1 MSIELEI
8 DHDTLAI
15 DFIDQLTMHSLRD
28 LVLLM
33 IHLETSEEVTDPDDL
48 AYNARVKEAAL
59 TLLEYMGL
67 PNVD

>member
-1 MSIELEI
+1 MNIELKI
-8 DHDTLAI
+8 DQDTLAV

-28 LVLLM
+28 IVRLM
-33 IHLETSEEVTDPDDL
+33 KESKVENGDDL
-48 AYNARVKEAAL
+48 VYNMKVMAAAQ

>member
-1 MSIELEI
+1 MEDRMNIELEI

-28 LVLLM
+28 IIRLM
-33 IHLETSEEVTDPDDL
+33 TESAVDHAEDLE
-48 AYNARVKEAAL
+48 YNTKVKEAAQ
-59 TLLEYMGL
+59 TLLDYMGL

>member
-1 MSIELEI
+1 MELQLEV
-8 DHDTLAI
+8 DQDTLAV

-28 LVLLM
+28 VVRLM
-33 IHLETSEEVTDPDDL
+33 KESKVENGDDL
-48 AYNARVKEAAL
+48 VYNMKVMAAAI

>member
-1 MSIELEI
+1 MEDSMNIELEI
-8 DHDTLAI
+8 DQDTLAI

-28 LVLLM
+28 IIRLMKESKVENVEDLEYNTRVLG
-33 IHLETSEEVTDPDDL
+33 
-48 AYNARVKEAAL
+48 AAL

>member
-1 MSIELEI
+1 MELQLEI
-8 DHDTLAI
+8 DQDTLAV

-28 LVLLM
+28 VVRLM
-33 IHLETSEEVTDPDDL
+33 KESKVENGDDL
-48 AYNARVKEAAL
+48 VYNMKVMAAAI

>member
-1 MSIELEI
+1 MEINLEI
-8 DHDTLAI
+8 DQDTLAV

-28 LVLLM
+28 VVRLM
-33 IHLETSEEVTDPDDL
+33 KESKVEDGDDL
-48 AYNARVKEAAL
+48 VYNMKVMAAAI

>member
-1 MSIELEI
+1 MNIELEI

-28 LVLLM
+28 IIRLM
-33 IHLETSEEVTDPDDL
+33 TESAVDHAEDLE
-48 AYNARVKEAAL
+48 YNTKVKEAAQ
-59 TLLEYMGL
+59 TLLDYMGL

>member
-1 MSIELEI
+1 MNIELEI
-8 DHDTLAI
+8 DQDTLAI

-28 LVLLM
+28 IIRLM
-33 IHLETSEEVTDPDDL
+33 KESKVEDVADIL
-48 AYNARVKEAAL
+48 YNDKVMSAAF

>member
-1 MSIELEI
+1 MENRMNIELEI

-28 LVLLM
+28 IIRLM
-33 IHLETSEEVTDPDDL
+33 TESAVDHAEDLE
-48 AYNARVKEAAL
+48 YNTKVKEAAQ
-59 TLLEYMGL
+59 TLLDYMGL

>member
-1 MSIELEI
+1 MNIELEI
-8 DHDTLAI
+8 DQDTLAI

-28 LVLLM
+28 IIRLMKESKVENVEDLEYNTRVLG
-33 IHLETSEEVTDPDDL
+33 
-48 AYNARVKEAAL
+48 AAL

>member
-1 MSIELEI
+1 MELQLEI
-8 DHDTLAI
+8 DQDTLAV

-28 LVLLM
+28 VVRLM
-33 IHLETSEEVTDPDDL
+33 KESKVENGDDL
-48 AYNARVKEAAL
+48 VYNMNVMAAAI